1 MKEWYKKY
9 VNYIVITLF
18 VLLSFKSC
26 QSCSR
31 QRSAEWQYAKYETQ
45 IDTLDMLLQDSRR
58 TIDVLTDSINM
69 YKFKMGIIEQDNK
82 RLSESNQ
89 RIQRNNTTLIN
100 TNNQIINKDKE
111 DERSKCVF
119 E

>member
-9 VNYIVITLF
+9 VNYIVIALF
-18 VLLSFKSC
+18 ILFGFKSC

-31 QRSAEWQYAKYETQ
+31 QRASEWQATQYEAK
-45 IDTLDMLLQDSRR
+45 IDALDMLLQDSRR
-58 TIDVLTDSINM
+58 NIDALNDSLNM

-82 RLSESNQ
+82 RLSESNP

-111 DERSKCVF
+111 DEESK
-119 E
+119 

>member
-18 VLLSFKSC
+18 VLLGFKSC

-31 QRSAEWQYAKYETQ
+31 QRRAEWQYAKYEAR
-45 IDTLDMLLQDSRR
+45 IDTLDMLLQDSYG
-58 TIDVLTDSINM
+58 TIGILTDSLSM
-69 YKFKMGIIEQDNK
+69 YKFKMGIIERDNK

-111 DERSKCVF
+111 DEKSK
-119 E
+119 